1 MLDSKVKWI
10 RVSSNASLILIAV
23 EGSFGALPGQ
33 FFMLKSGNFPVVPRP
48 FSVYFEDEEKEE
60 TLFLV
65 KVRGLLSKE
74 MLNWQKGH
82 KIQLKGPLGNPFPVV
97 ENANLI
103 AGGSGY
109 TPLHF
114 YATKYGYRSFYLGTT
129 TKEEADFLSNLPD
142 ISITYG
148 AQLITERFFK
158 DDNVGTVITCG
169 PTPMM
174 KQLSEKYRNGSVYV
188 SLEERMA
195 CGLGMCEGCP
205 VKLKDKGIKFVCK
218 DGPVFEGKEVDWE
231 WLE

>member
-1 MLDSKVKWI
+1 LLDSKVKWI

-60 TLFLV
+60 TLFLA

-82 KIQLKGPLGNPFPVV
+82 KIQLRGPLGNPFPVIG
-97 ENANLI
+97 NANLM

-109 TPLHF
+109 APLHF
-114 YATKYGYRSFYLGTT
+114 YARKYGYRSFYLGTAA
-129 TKEEADFLSNLPD
+129 KEEADFLNNLPGLR
-142 ISITYG
+142 ITYG
-148 AQLITERFFK
+148 TQLITEKFFE
-158 DDNVGTVITCG
+158 DNNEGTVITCG

-174 KQLSEKYRNGSVYV
+174 KQLSEEYCNGPVYV

-195 CGLGMCEGCP
+195 CGMGMCEGCP
-205 VKLKDKGIKFVCK
+205 VKLKGKGIKFVCK
-218 DGPVFEGKEVDWE
+218 DGPVFEGKEVVWE
-231 WLE
+231 WLK